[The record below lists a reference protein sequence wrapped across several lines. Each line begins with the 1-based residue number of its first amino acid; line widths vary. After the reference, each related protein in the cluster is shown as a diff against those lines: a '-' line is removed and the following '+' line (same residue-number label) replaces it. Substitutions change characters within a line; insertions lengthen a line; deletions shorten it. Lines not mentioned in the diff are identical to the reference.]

1 MLTAMKIHGAIDAEG
16 RCRHWH
22 SPLDVVAN
30 KCATCGEYF
39 ACALCH
45 AELTDHEFGPMLADA
60 PSVLCGACR
69 TEMNYHAYSAVP
81 ACPTVGINLIPAAAR
96 MPGSIFS

>member
-1 MLTAMKIHGAIDAEG
+1 MKIRGAIDAEG
-16 RCRHWH
+16 RCKHWH

-45 AELTDHEFGPMLADA
+45 AELTDHEFGPMLVDA
-60 PSVLCGACR
+60 PACALR
-69 TEMNYHAYSAVP
+69 FLRPRDGLPAVF
-81 ACPTVGINLIPAAAR
+81 CCRG
-96 MPGSIFS
+96 MPGVWAYV

>member
-16 RCRHWH
+16 RCKHWH

-30 KCATCGEYF
+30 KCATCGKFF

-60 PSVLCGACR
+60 PLSPLRRLPHRDELPRLFRRAGVSPLWA
-69 TEMNYHAYSAVP
+69 
-81 ACPTVGINLIPAAAR
+81 
-96 MPGSIFS
+96 

>member
-1 MLTAMKIHGAIDAEG
+1 MKIRGAIDAEG
-16 RCRHWH
+16 RCKHWH

-45 AELTDHEFGPMLADA
+45 AELTDHEL
-60 PSVLCGACR
+60 S
-69 TEMNYHAYSAVP
+69 
-81 ACPTVGINLIPAAAR
+81 LIH
-96 MPGSIFS
+96 I

>member
-60 PSVLCGACR
+60 PFA
-69 TEMNYHAYSAVP
+69 
-81 ACPTVGINLIPAAAR
+81 PAAPAAKR
-96 MPGSIFS
+96 SAGKPTLTSLPSISRATRVRLA